1 MWMQFFFAGQSQQ
14 TNKNLREV
22 RVRQN
27 LQRAQTEIEDL
38 EIRIRKLTAVTEGLW
53 EILKVELDLED
64 NVLQAIID
72 RQDNKGENLGNLVID
87 RLLKC
92 PKCQRSLSKKKG
104 NCVYCG
110 NVAA

>member
-14 TNKNLREV
+14 TSKNLREV

-64 NVLQAIID
+64 NVLREIID
-72 RQDNKGENLGNLVID
+72 RQDTKSDNFGNLVID
-87 RLLKC
+87 EILEC
-92 PKCQRSLSKKKG
+92 PNCQRSFSKRKG

-110 NVAA
+110 TPAT